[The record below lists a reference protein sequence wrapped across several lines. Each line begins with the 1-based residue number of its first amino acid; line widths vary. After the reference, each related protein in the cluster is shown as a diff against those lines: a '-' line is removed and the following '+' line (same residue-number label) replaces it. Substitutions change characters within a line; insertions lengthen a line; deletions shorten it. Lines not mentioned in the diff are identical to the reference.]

1 MVRGMCVL
9 GQVTWVTCV
18 YMITFKLIPVTHQ
31 LIIYAPPPLYLP
43 TAGEEGVLFYSLMN
57 SGELDLTHTEVPPSQ
72 RGRGLGAVLA
82 KVCPKLHAGQ
92 FLFAP
97 GLEQG

>member
-1 MVRGMCVL
+1 M
-9 GQVTWVTCV
+9 
-18 YMITFKLIPVTHQ
+18 P
-31 LIIYAPPPLYLP
+31 PPPLYLP